1 MSVRLKSK
9 SYCQGSRG
17 GGTGGGTLPD
27 CQKYWRHL
35 GFSNA
40 M

>member
-9 SYCQGSRG
+9 SYCQGSRVRG
-17 GGTGGGTLPD
+17 RVVALLPD
-27 CQKYWRHL
+27 CQKFWRHL